1 MTRIGGGL
9 VHVPPISM
17 PDPSSIVLADPS
29 VAEDRR
35 FCSACDG
42 PVGRSRNG
50 AAGRANGFC
59 PVCGHPFAFTPKLK
73 PGELV
78 GGQYEIVGCLA
89 HGGLGWI
96 YLAKDRKV
104 SDRWV
109 VLKGLL
115 NTSDAS
121 ALAAALAERRFL
133 AEVEH
138 PNIVKIHNFT
148 EHDDD
153 GYIVMEYVA
162 GVSLRRLLEN
172 RRAANGGHSDPLPP
186 SLAIAYMLDVL
197 PAIEHLHAM
206 GLLYC
211 DLKPDNVIQTAT
223 SMKLID
229 LGGVYRMQDST
240 SPIYGTVGYQ
250 APEIADTGP
259 TIASDVFTVGRTL
272 AALCID
278 FRGYQ
283 GQFRFDFPDQQD
295 VELFSRFDS
304 LYRFLLRATAR
315 RPEDRFSSCD
325 DAAEQLTGVL
335 REIVAAEEGRPVPG
349 SSHVFN
355 IELSSAIEGPDAR
368 ALPSL
373 LVRADDPAA
382 AFLASLPVG
391 DVDEQLAAL
400 DAAPEHTVEIDL
412 RAASILLDAR
422 RFDAAEALLAGI
434 PDDGD
439 WRTDWLRGR
448 ACLAQ
453 DHARIAEAHFGR
465 VYEAVPGELAPKVA
479 LGFSAEQRKDAAAS
493 SRWYDIVSRTDP
505 AFPSA
510 AFGLART
517 RAALGDRAGAGG
529 ALDRV
534 PTTSSTYVEAQLAKA
549 RLMVH
554 ADDGSAPDVDA
565 INVAAAIAERLPL
578 DDKRRAALYVDVL
591 QAALVCLQAGV
602 TTPGQPPIVL
612 GRPLTE
618 RDVRLGLEAA
628 LRSLA
633 RHTTTAGERIA
644 LVDRANRVRP
654 RTLT

>member
-1 MTRIGGGL
+1 MT
-9 VHVPPISM
+9 P
-17 PDPSSIVLADPS
+17 PSSSRA
-29 VAEDRR
+29 
-35 FCSACDG
+35 CS
-42 PVGRSRNG
+42 
-50 AAGRANGFC
+50 
-59 PVCGHPFAFTPKLK
+59 
-73 PGELV
+73 
-78 GGQYEIVGCLA
+78 
-89 HGGLGWI
+89 
-96 YLAKDRKV
+96 
-104 SDRWV
+104 
-109 VLKGLL
+109 
-115 NTSDAS
+115 
-121 ALAAALAERRFL
+121 
-133 AEVEH
+133 
-138 PNIVKIHNFT
+138 
-148 EHDDD
+148 
-153 GYIVMEYVA
+153 
-162 GVSLRRLLEN
+162 
-172 RRAANGGHSDPLPP
+172 
-186 SLAIAYMLDVL
+186 
-197 PAIEHLHAM
+197 
-206 GLLYC
+206 
-211 DLKPDNVIQTAT
+211 
-223 SMKLID
+223 
-229 LGGVYRMQDST
+229 
-240 SPIYGTVGYQ
+240 
-250 APEIADTGP
+250 
-259 TIASDVFTVGRTL
+259 
-272 AALCID
+272 
-278 FRGYQ
+278 
-283 GQFRFDFPDQQD
+283 
-295 VELFSRFDS
+295 
-304 LYRFLLRATAR
+304 
-315 RPEDRFSSCD
+315 
-325 DAAEQLTGVL
+325 
-335 REIVAAEEGRPVPG
+335 
-349 SSHVFN
+349 
-355 IELSSAIEGPDAR
+355 AR

-465 VYEAVPGELAPKVA
+465 VYEAVPGELAPKLA
-479 LGFSAEQRKDAAAS
+479 LGFSAEQRKDAVAS

-554 ADDGSAPDVDA
+554 ADDGSAPDLDA
-565 INVAAAIAERLPL
+565 IDVAASIAERLPL

-591 QAALVCLQAGV
+591 QASLVYLQTGV
-602 TTPGQPPIVL
+602 TTPSPVPVVL

-633 RHTTTAGERIA
+633 RHTTPAGERIA

>member
-1 MTRIGGGL
+1 
-9 VHVPPISM
+9 VHVPPIAV
-17 PDPSSIVLADPS
+17 PDPSAIVLADPS
-29 VAEDRR
+29 VAEERR

-50 AAGRANGFC
+50 APGRANGFC
-59 PVCGHPFAFTPKLK
+59 PVCGHPFAFTPRLK
-73 PGELV
+73 PEDLV
-78 GGQYEIVGCLA
+78 GGQYEVVGCLA

-96 YLAKDRKV
+96 YLAKDRNV

-115 NTSDAS
+115 NTTEAS

-148 EHDDD
+148 QHDGD

-162 GVSLRRLLEN
+162 GVSLRRLLED
-172 RRAANGGHSDPLPP
+172 RRADNGGRNDPLPP

-197 PAIEHLHAM
+197 PAIEHLHSM

-229 LGGVYRMQDST
+229 LGGVYRMQDRT

-272 AALCID
+272 TALCID

-283 GQFRFDFPDQQD
+283 RQFRFDLPDQQD

-304 LYRFLLRATAR
+304 LYRFLRRATAR
-315 RPEDRFSSCD
+315 RPEDRFGSCSE
-325 DAAEQLTGVL
+325 AAEQLTGVL
-335 REIVAAEEGRPVPG
+335 REVIAAEEGRPVPG
-349 SSHVFN
+349 ASHVFN
-355 IELSSAIEGPDAR
+355 IELTSAIEGPDPTT
-368 ALPSL
+368 LPSL

-382 AFLASLPVG
+382 AFLASLPAR
-391 DVDEQLAAL
+391 DIDEQLAAL
-400 DAAPEHTVEIDL
+400 DAAPEHTIEIDL
-412 RAASILLDAR
+412 RAASILLDAG
-422 RFDAAEALLAGI
+422 RFDAADARLAHI
-434 PDDGD
+434 PDED
-439 WRTDWLRGR
+439 WRVDWLRGQ

-453 DHARIAEAHFGR
+453 DRARVAEAHFAR
-465 VYEAVPGELAPKVA
+465 VYEAVPGELAPKLA

-493 SRWYDIVSRTDP
+493 SNWYDIVSRTDRG
-505 AFPSA
+505 FPSA

-517 RAALGDRAGAGG
+517 RVSSGDRVGAAS

-554 ADDGSAPDVDA
+554 AVDGSTPNLDT
-565 INVAAAIAERLPL
+565 INVAASIAERLPL
-578 DDKRRAALYVDVL
+578 DDKSRAALYVDVL
-591 QAALVCLQAGV
+591 QAALLHLQAGP
-602 TTPGQPPIVL
+602 TPIGQPAVLL

-618 RDVRLGLEAA
+618 RNVRFGLEAS

-633 RHTTTAGERIA
+633 RHAATTSERIM